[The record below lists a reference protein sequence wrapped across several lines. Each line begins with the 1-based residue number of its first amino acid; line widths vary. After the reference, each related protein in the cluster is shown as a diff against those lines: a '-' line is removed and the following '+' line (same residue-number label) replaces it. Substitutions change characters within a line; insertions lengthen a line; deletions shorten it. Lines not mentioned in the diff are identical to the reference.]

1 MTKQGLSTE
10 LTCTGSRVMK
20 RRVLHSS
27 LVVAAIFTG
36 CVHVKTDPIEV
47 KPIHIT
53 VDVNVKV
60 DKALDDFFG
69 DLDKKSETIATPGAK
84 S

>member
-1 MTKQGLSTE
+1 
-10 LTCTGSRVMK
+10 MK
-20 RRVLHSS
+20 RSALFIP
-27 LVVAAIFTG
+27 LAAALAATG

-69 DLDKKSETIATPGAK
+69 DLDKKSTTINPP
-84 S
+84 SNP

>member
-1 MTKQGLSTE
+1 
-10 LTCTGSRVMK
+10 MK
-20 RRVLHSS
+20 RIALLLVLLPLS
-27 LVVAAIFTG
+27 FGG
-36 CVHVKTDPIEV
+36 CVSIKTDPIEV

-69 DLDKKSETIATPGAK
+69 DLDKKSTTVAPSSAK
-84 S
+84 P

>member
-1 MTKQGLSTE
+1 
-10 LTCTGSRVMK
+10 MK
-20 RRVLHSS
+20 RPLI
-27 LVVAAIFTG
+27 LAAALPLLLGG
-36 CVHVKTDPIEV
+36 CLSVRTEPIEV

-60 DKALDDFFG
+60 ERALDDFFG
-69 DLDKKSETIATPGAK
+69 DLDKKSATTAHEEKK

>member
-1 MTKQGLSTE
+1 ML
-10 LTCTGSRVMK
+10 L
-20 RRVLHSS
+20 
-27 LVVAAIFTG
+27 AG
-36 CVHVKTDPIEV
+36 CINVKTEPIEV

-60 DKALDDFFG
+60 EKALEDFFG
-69 DLDKKSETIATPGAK
+69 DLDQKSTTIEKPK

>member
-1 MTKQGLSTE
+1 
-10 LTCTGSRVMK
+10 MK
-20 RRVLHSS
+20 RFLILCS
-27 LVVAAIFTG
+27 LAVPLFSGG
-36 CVHVKTDPIEV
+36 CLSVKTEPIEV

-69 DLDKKSETIATPGAK
+69 DLDKKATTPK

>member
-1 MTKQGLSTE
+1 MKHWLWFAVDDYTLPPMSLRPLLSFP
-10 LTCTGSRVMK
+10 
-20 RRVLHSS
+20 
-27 LVVAAIFTG
+27 AALLLFAG
-36 CVHVKTDPIEV
+36 CATVKVEPIEV

-69 DLDKKSETIATPGAK
+69 DLDKKSTTLATPANK

>member
-1 MTKQGLSTE
+1 LANDVHGLT
-10 LTCTGSRVMK
+10 LIPAMK
-20 RRVLHSS
+20 LPA
-27 LVVAAIFTG
+27 LLFCLAALAASG

-69 DLDKKSETIATPGAK
+69 DLDKKSTTIQSAAK
-84 S
+84 P

>member
-1 MTKQGLSTE
+1 
-10 LTCTGSRVMK
+10 MK
-20 RRVLHSS
+20 RFFVLLPLASA
-27 LVVAAIFTG
+27 LGG
-36 CVHVKTDPIEV
+36 CLSVKTEPIEV

-60 DKALDDFFG
+60 EKALEDFFG
-69 DLDKKSETIATPGAK
+69 DLDKKAVAPK

>member
-1 MTKQGLSTE
+1 MNRRLFLSATALPLLLGGCLNIKTE
-10 LTCTGSRVMK
+10 
-20 RRVLHSS
+20 
-27 LVVAAIFTG
+27 
-36 CVHVKTDPIEV
+36 PIEV
-47 KPIHIT
+47 RPIHIT

-69 DLDKKSETIATPGAK
+69 DLDKKSTTIETPK